1 MTEYS
6 DQIMNILEPK
16 IGHALAQSAL
26 RIKCKK
32 LGISPEH
39 IATDVI
45 PVLAD
50 DLYEPLMIFAGEEFA
65 QTLTNQIKA
74 LSTPS
79 TASSPVKGQE

>member
-6 DQIMNILEPK
+6 ERILSILEPK

-32 LGISPEH
+32 LGISPEN
-39 IATDVI
+39 ITADTV

-65 QTLTNQIKA
+65 QTLTNEIKT
-74 LSTPS
+74 LST
-79 TASSPVKGQE
+79 